1 MTDAKPQRSHPRH
14 LLDAALMTPVRFS
27 ALAALRDELEIDF
40 PTLGDLIEADDSA
53 LSKAVAHLGKAG
65 YISVRKGYVANRPR
79 TWIRATPAGM
89 KALATHSAA
98 LQAIA
103 AGVGPEK
110 QFNSY

>member
-1 MTDAKPQRSHPRH
+1 MIEKKTSRSHPRH
-14 LLDAALMTPVRFS
+14 LLDDALMTPVRFS
-27 ALAALRDELEIDF
+27 AMAALRNELEIDF
-40 PTLGDLIEADDSA
+40 ATLAELIEAGDSA
-53 LSKAVAHLGKAG
+53 LSKAVALLNQAG

-103 AGVGPEK
+103 TGVEPG
-110 QFNSY
+110 NLTN

>member
-1 MTDAKPQRSHPRH
+1 MSERKPSRGHPRH
-14 LLDAALMTPVRFS
+14 LLDDALKTPVRFS
-27 ALAALRDELEIDF
+27 AMAALRNELEIDF
-40 PTLGDLIEADDSA
+40 ATLAELVEAGDSA
-53 LSKAVAHLGKAG
+53 LSKAVALLKEAG

-103 AGVGPEK
+103 TGVDPGEPTH
-110 QFNSY
+110 